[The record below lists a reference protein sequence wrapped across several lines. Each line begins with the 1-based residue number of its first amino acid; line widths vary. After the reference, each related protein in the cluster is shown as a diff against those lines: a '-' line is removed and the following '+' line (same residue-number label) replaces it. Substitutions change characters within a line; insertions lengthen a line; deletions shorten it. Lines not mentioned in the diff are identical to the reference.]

1 MRIVPR
7 FVVHASLI
15 ARAIALALVGLMAG
29 PALAEA
35 TEPRRIEIRGGETL
49 EIPVSNG
56 RAVTLRFTKVI
67 SDGRT
72 RAPVVEIQAVGTNGQ
87 STVYRLSPAAHLAAP
102 FVPVQGHFIAFG
114 ELTSPPRELTT
125 AGRPA
130 QLSDHVLR
138 LTMTP

>member
-7 FVVHASLI
+7 FVHHASLI
-15 ARAIALALVGLMAG
+15 ARAMALALVGLIAG
-29 PALAEA
+29 ATLADA

-49 EIPVSNG
+49 EIPLQNG
-56 RAVTLRFTKVI
+56 RAITLRFTKVI

-87 STVYRLSPAAHLAAP
+87 NTVYRLSPAAHLAAP

-114 ELTSPPRELTT
+114 ELASPPRELTT

-130 QLSDHVLR
+130 QLADHLLK